1 MNYHLI
7 VKDNDYIYVYNVT
20 ESGEYPKPV
29 LTNSKNYFN
38 VVNDYDPITFEI
50 GFNNI
55 FTNPLLSLNKFL
67 PITITNVSILD
78 TFRIDGNSLYSY
90 SNGIDETYNINNLF
104 PIDSPYYGTLNIT
117 ASNGYE
123 TNTKELQFI
132 NIDYEN
138 PVIEGTLTPTSIID
152 FTSTSLTSS
161 NIIVGESFQII
172 YPINTEQFVITDNTL
187 LITNSNTALRYD
199 ILVQLH
205 NKNAYIYRIQD

>member
-1 MNYHLI
+1 M
-7 VKDNDYIYVYNVT
+7 T
-20 ESGEYPKPV
+20 S
-29 LTNSKNYFN
+29 YF
-38 VVNDYDPITFEI
+38 P
-50 GFNNI
+50 
-55 FTNPLLSLNKFL
+55 
-67 PITITNVSILD
+67 
-78 TFRIDGNSLYSY
+78 
-90 SNGIDETYNINNLF
+90 LF
-104 PIDSPYYGTLNIT
+104 PS